1 MGSLVLLDLMG
12 GVALL
17 LWGLHMVHSGILRA
31 FGPNLRHLLGRA
43 LGNRLTAFSAGL
55 GLTALLQSST
65 ATALITSSFTSEGL
79 VSLVPALAI
88 MLGANVGTTLIVQV
102 LSFNIAAV
110 APVLFIVGLVA
121 FRSGP
126 RSRIKDVG
134 RVFIGLGLML
144 LALHILLNTLAPAEN
159 APGVRVFMN
168 AITGD
173 PILCILFAAVIT
185 WLVHSS
191 VASVLLVMSLAY
203 AHFITPPAALALV
216 LGANLGSAINPL
228 VEGAR
233 RDNPASYRL
242 PLGNLINRVAGILL
256 VAPFLGPIAE
266 LLQSWQPD
274 LAKATALFH
283 IAFNVATAVAF
294 IGLLDGL
301 AAILKKLLPERVRE
315 ADPSG
320 PRYLDESALE
330 TPSLALAD
338 AARETLHMGD
348 HVEIM
353 LRKVMAAMM
362 TNDRALVDQVTQMDN
377 SVDSLDEAIKLY
389 VTKLTRGSLDER
401 EGQRAME
408 IVSFAINL
416 EHIGDIIDKNLSELA
431 TKKIKRRFQFSA
443 EGAEELSAFHKRT
456 MDSLR
461 IAFGVF
467 MSGDVNEARKLL
479 AEKSALRNAELAA
492 TERHLDRLREGRPE
506 TIETTSLHLDVLRDL
521 RRIHSHICSVAIPC
535 SMPPANSPPIAAPR
549 RFWPHCRR
557 RCTAADKSTIQRLR
571 CAAAVLHDQHDVSDV
586 DDRRHRLAED
596 DHRLTLGDAVDQR
609 HQPASHREEPERH
622 RHHALSGAL
631 ARNPLHQETGGEQQL
646 RDQPEGQPEIEL
658 GDEYVVEIVAKRLA
672 VLNQHQITSV
682 AMGVGFLRRISHHT
696 PARSMIPIHSRSK
709 KP

>member
-31 FGPNLRHLLGRA
+31 FGANLRLLLAKA
-43 LGNRLTAFSAGL
+43 LSNRFSAFGAGL

-88 MLGANVGTTLIVQV
+88 MLGANVGTTLIVQI

-110 APVLFIVGLVA
+110 APVLFIIGLVA

-126 RSRIKDVG
+126 RSRIKDIG

-173 PILCILFAAVIT
+173 PVLCILFAAIVT

-191 VASVLLVMSLAY
+191 VASVLLIMSLAY
-203 AHFITPPAALALV
+203 AHFIMPYAALALV
-216 LGANLGSAINPL
+216 LGANLGSAINPM

-242 PLGNLINRVAGILL
+242 PLGNLANRLIGILV
-256 VAPFLGPIAE
+256 VAPFLQPIVDHLTA
-266 LLQSWQPD
+266 WQPD
-274 LAKATALFH
+274 AAKATALFH
-283 IAFNVATAVAF
+283 IAFNVVTALVF
-294 IGLLDGL
+294 IGLLDVMARL
-301 AAILKKLLPERVRE
+301 LKKLLPERVKE
-315 ADPSG
+315 ADALG

-338 AARETLHMGD
+338 AAREALHMGD

-362 TNDRALVDQVTQMDN
+362 TNDRALVDEVSRMDN

-431 TKKIKRRFQFSA
+431 TKKIKRRFQFSP

-467 MSGDVNEARKLL
+467 MSGDLNEARKLL
-479 AEKSALRNAELAA
+479 AEKAALRNAELAA

-521 RRIHSHICSVAIPC
+521 RRIHSHICSVAYPVLDAAGELAAHR
-535 SMPPANSPPIAAPR
+535 SAESELAALPATAPTR
-549 RFWPHCRR
+549 
-557 RCTAADKSTIQRLR
+557 
-571 CAAAVLHDQHDVSDV
+571 
-586 DDRRHRLAED
+586 
-596 DHRLTLGDAVDQR
+596 
-609 HQPASHREEPERH
+609 
-622 RHHALSGAL
+622 
-631 ARNPLHQETGGEQQL
+631 
-646 RDQPEGQPEIEL
+646 
-658 GDEYVVEIVAKRLA
+658 
-672 VLNQHQITSV
+672 
-682 AMGVGFLRRISHHT
+682 
-696 PARSMIPIHSRSK
+696 
-709 KP
+709 

>member
-31 FGPNLRHLLGRA
+31 FGADLRLLLARA
-43 LGNRLTAFSAGL
+43 LSNRFSAFGAGL

-88 MLGANVGTTLIVQV
+88 MLGANVGTTLIVQI
-102 LSFNIAAV
+102 LSFNISAV
-110 APVLFIVGLVA
+110 APVLFIIGLVS
-121 FRSGP
+121 FRAGP
-126 RSRIKDVG
+126 RSRIKDIG

-168 AITGD
+168 AMTGD
-173 PILCILFAAVIT
+173 PVLCILFAAIVT

-203 AHFITPPAALALV
+203 AHFITPYAALALV

-242 PLGNLINRVAGILL
+242 PLGNLLNRLAGIL
-256 VAPFLGPIAE
+256 VVTPFLQPIAD
-266 LLQSWQPD
+266 LLTAWQPD
-274 LAKATALFH
+274 AAKATALFH
-283 IAFNVATAVAF
+283 IAFNVVTALVF
-294 IGLLDGL
+294 IGLLDGMARL
-301 AAILKKLLPERVRE
+301 LKKLLPERVKE
-315 ADPSG
+315 ADALG

-362 TNDRALVDQVTQMDN
+362 TNDRALVDEVSQMDN
-377 SVDSLDEAIKLY
+377 RVDNLDEAIKLY

-431 TKKIKRRFQFSA
+431 TKKIKRRFQFSP

-461 IAFGVF
+461 IAFGIF
-467 MSGDVNEARKLL
+467 MSGDANEARKLL
-479 AEKSALRNAELAA
+479 AEKTALRSAEIAA

-521 RRIHSHICSVAIPC
+521 RRIHSHICSVAYPVLDAAGELAAYRRAETEL
-535 SMPPANSPPIAAPR
+535 PALP
-549 RFWPHCRR
+549 
-557 RCTAADKSTIQRLR
+557 
-571 CAAAVLHDQHDVSDV
+571 
-586 DDRRHRLAED
+586 
-596 DHRLTLGDAVDQR
+596 
-609 HQPASHREEPERH
+609 
-622 RHHALSGAL
+622 
-631 ARNPLHQETGGEQQL
+631 
-646 RDQPEGQPEIEL
+646 
-658 GDEYVVEIVAKRLA
+658 
-672 VLNQHQITSV
+672 
-682 AMGVGFLRRISHHT
+682 T
-696 PARSMIPIHSRSK
+696 PVPGH
-709 KP
+709 P